1 MTAIF
6 DIQNRKV
13 TIHVNVKRSQLKID
27 LVKKLLPAYQHQM
40 MLVDIWQAKIK
51 KARWGGCI
59 ITRIRLYTI
68 LVT

>member
-51 KARWGGCI
+51 RHVGVVV
-59 ITRIRLYTI
+59 L
-68 LVT
+68 